1 MEERSGVGGRPP
13 ATMSQAVDRIGEH
26 WARWV
31 GARCEMRSDLVALA
45 PVSRRSR
52 TPCLTPADP
61 CEDGSIHCI
70 LASEPCT
77 HVHVGAGELVEHGS
91 DLLEEDI
98 LPRRR
103 TRSRRHLSTHSAHHG
118 ERRRPCLGCPDH
130 GPQGFSIFAVRS
142 DERNG
147 GLPILRLAKTFCG
160 KKQKNHQ
167 PKKDFD

>member
-1 MEERSGVGGRPP
+1 MAWRRGPGWAGGRPRQCLKLWI
-13 ATMSQAVDRIGEH
+13 ASESTGR
-26 WARWV
+26 V

-142 DERNG
+142 EERNG
-147 GLPILRLAKTFCG
+147 GFFYRFLRLAKTFCG
-160 KKQKNHQ
+160 KKIISASFF
-167 PKKDFD
+167 P